1 MTTKAYENVKTLCR
15 GIERIF
21 PSAVCSGIVGDTR
34 HKQRKQGTYH
44 LSRQDNPAGTYSV
57 IRPDDKAG
65 NGPDDAAAAFDISM
79 NRRDMSLATSR
90 LMRVWANG
98 SDPRRKYLNAF
109 NGWTG
114 AGDAQ
119 RFDMV
124 THRSGWAS
132 PDHKWHLHA
141 EIRRLYV
148 LNAAMVKAVLSA
160 LRGETVPTYLASIGV
175 TARPIARS
183 SVPAYPGRVLRR
195 TDDKKPDPA
204 VHMWQLRMLA
214 RGWKTIGKADGRFG
228 PKLESCVRRF
238 QKSCK
243 VPDDGVIGPKTWPL
257 PWTRPLG

>member
-34 HKQRKQGTYH
+34 HKARRQGTYH
-44 LSRQDNPAGTYSV
+44 LSRQDNPAGSYSV
-57 IRPDDKAG
+57 IRHDDKAG

-79 NRRDMSLATSR
+79 SRKDMALATSR
-90 LMRVWANG
+90 LMRVWANDG
-98 SDPRRKYLNAF
+98 DPRRKYLNAF

-124 THRSGWAS
+124 TRRSGWAS
-132 PDHKWHLHA
+132 PDHKWHLHG

-148 LNAAMVKAVLSA
+148 LSAAMIKAILSA
-160 LRGETVPTYLASIGV
+160 LRGETVPAYLASIGV
-175 TARPIARS
+175 KAKPVARI
-183 SVPAYPGRVLRR
+183 SVPGYPGHVLRR
-195 TDDKKPDPA
+195 NAKADPA
-204 VHMWQLRMLA
+204 VKVWQQRMLA
-214 RGWKTIGKADGRFG
+214 RGWKSIGNADGVFLDKTERV
-228 PKLESCVRRF
+228 VRRF
-238 QKSCK
+238 QKACK